1 MNIEKSNI
9 SISKAVFAMGWL
21 ANLIVVVVGVYWGN
35 KLALAEINH
44 KIEMID
50 LQYKQ
55 ADELIKRD
63 IRYNFKNY
71 IGDAML
77 PAETRVPEER

>member
-9 SISKAVFAMGWL
+9 SISKATAAVIGVAHL
-21 ANLIVVVVGVYWGN
+21 AVTIVGVYYGN
-35 KLALAEINH
+35 KLALSDINH
-44 KIEMID
+44 RID
-50 LQYKQ
+50 IIDIQYKQ

-63 IRYNFKNY
+63 MRYNIKNY